1 MLLILILILLLLKPV
16 ALALPLV
23 LVLLGEGD
31 LTRLLL
37 LVVLLLVVAPAA
49 TVRLYDEVLLG
60 LYKWVCP
67 LLLPS
72 SPTSTSSTTAPHR
85 LYCVL
90 ASQSLSRGKAL
101 TAPSRL
107 PPLGSPVKRPVIKAS
122 DV

>member
-1 MLLILILILLLLKPV
+1 MLLILILILILILLLKPV

-37 LVVLLLVVAPAA
+37 VVVLLLVVAPAA
-49 TVRLYDEVLLG
+49 IVRLYDEVLLG

-85 LYCVL
+85 LYCVP
-90 ASQSLSRGKAL
+90 ASQSLSG
-101 TAPSRL
+101 
-107 PPLGSPVKRPVIKAS
+107 LGLYA
-122 DV
+122 